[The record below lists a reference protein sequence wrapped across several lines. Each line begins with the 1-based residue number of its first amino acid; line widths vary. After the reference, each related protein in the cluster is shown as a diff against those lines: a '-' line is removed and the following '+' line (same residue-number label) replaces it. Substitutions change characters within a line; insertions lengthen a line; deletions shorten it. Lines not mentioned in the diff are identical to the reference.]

1 MASQLNSDFDNRI
14 GLHSRIKGYENQKV
28 IEIKVTDPVF
38 RYGVVLVVSSNHL
51 SKISRRG
58 EVYDEV
64 NLGKNPVNVSMSDD
78 MLIITMFSDYQHGFF
93 IVGGSLASGEIV
105 VHK

>member
-1 MASQLNSDFDNRI
+1 M
-14 GLHSRIKGYENQKV
+14 
-28 IEIKVTDPVF
+28 
-38 RYGVVLVVSSNHL
+38 
-51 SKISRRG
+51 
-58 EVYDEV
+58 YDEV